1 MASEQIKSDE
11 YTVEYDSETHSV
23 AFRGTIRLQTSDDY
37 APITELLQRAH
48 EAAASTR
55 MTLDFRQLQFLNSS
69 GISMI
74 SKFVIGARK
83 QDRVTMVVLG
93 NREIYWQQKSLG
105 NLQKLWPKVQ
115 IEIT

>member
-11 YTVEYDSETHSV
+11 FSVGYDSEAQSV
-23 AFRGTIRLQTSDDY
+23 AFLGTIRLQTSDDY
-37 APITELLQRAH
+37 VPVVALLQRAH
-48 EAAASTR
+48 DAAAGAR
-55 MTLDFRQLQFLNSS
+55 MTLDFRRLQFLNSS

-83 QDRVTMVVLG
+83 QDRISMVVLG
-93 NREIYWQQKSLG
+93 NHEIYWQQKSLG